1 MKTVIRDVRSRL
13 FFSGTGVLLGV
24 AFVFSL
30 IALWPRWR
38 AETEYRDVAIVADY
52 SDVVGLSAMSGRS
65 RAEVFDL
72 LRKSVDSVLMVT

>member
-30 IALWPRWR
+30 IA
-38 AETEYRDVAIVADY
+38 TGRD
-52 SDVVGLSAMSGRS
+52 GERKRNTAMSPSLRTIRMS
-65 RAEVFDL
+65 SVF
-72 LRKSVDSVLMVT
+72 RR